1 MKYSVGRLLLLSL
14 IAVVLVVPAYAR
26 GKKSVSKEPGKY
38 MEWGPDID
46 EIEIMKTFTF
56 ADYSKI
62 DVEPFDTAETPLP
75 DKDDNTYEPVKKSL
89 ANSAD
94 SFAMGLREHV
104 AQKVSVSEKPE
115 KEAGSLIIH
124 AKVLNMVPG
133 SRAARY
139 FAGGAAGGTKVQ
151 IAVEIKDGKT
161 GEVLVRF
168 TQERSANW
176 GVEGGSYD
184 KLLWKDLR
192 QIGEDAANL
201 LKVF

>member
-1 MKYSVGRLLLLSL
+1 MKNRFARLLLFVL
-14 IAVVLVVPAYAR
+14 IATLTLPLQAR
-26 GKKSVSKEPGKY
+26 GRKVAKEPGKY

-46 EIEIMKTFTF
+46 EIEIVKTFTF
-56 ADYSKI
+56 AGYTKI
-62 DVEPFDTAETPLP
+62 YVKPFDTAETPLP

-94 SFAMGLREHV
+94 GFALGLREHV
-104 AQKVSVSEKPE
+104 TQKVTISEKPE
-115 KEAGSLIIH
+115 KEGGSLVIQ
-124 AKVLNMVPG
+124 AKVVNMNPG
-133 SRAARY
+133 SQAARY
-139 FAGGAAGGTKVQ
+139 WAGGAAGGAKVQ
-151 IAVEIKDGKT
+151 LAVEILDGDT
-161 GEVLVRF
+161 GEVLVKF

-176 GVEGGSYD
+176 GRDGGAYD